1 METITRGSGSRVGFV
16 LVDEKRSF
24 FVEKTW
30 KDNFQAWTIVGPGEE
45 KEKVY
50 N

>member
-30 KDNFQAWTIVGPGEE
+30 KNNFQAWTIVGPGEE